1 MPKPKLVVSAGED
14 PWTAAEVAEVKAE
27 LESDVERLAREL
39 GQAAKDLQ
47 ELMADNA
54 DGAGADNADI
64 GSMSIERD
72 SELSLAENQ
81 RELLEQTQKALERL
95 DDGTYGTCESC
106 GEPIGKLRL
115 MAFPR
120 ATQCMDCKRLEE
132 RR

>member
-95 DDGTYGTCESC
+95 DEDRKSVV
-106 GEPIGKLRL
+106 
-115 MAFPR
+115 
-120 ATQCMDCKRLEE
+120 
-132 RR
+132 